1 MSAAAEHLCVVI
13 ARTRHKMVQA
23 EIQEAAKKGAGLLEL
38 RLDYLARAPDFKRL
52 LVDKPCPLVATVR
65 RVADGGRWTG
75 TEDARLALLRQ
86 AIVSGFDWV
95 DLEADIANQ
104 IPRFGKTKR
113 IVSYHNMREIP
124 ADLETIHGNMCQQ
137 DADAVKVAVRATQIG
152 DAVRVLNLMKNPAKP
167 TLALAIG
174 DLGAP
179 TRVLGARLGAP
190 FTYAS
195 FNKDRGIAPGMFSF
209 EEMRRTFF
217 YEQINAETK
226 VFGVVGDPVAHSL
239 SPKLHNQAFRHLGI
253 NAVYLPFRVPRGELA
268 AFLKAYDQIPLRGIS
283 VTIPHKEVAAE
294 LATHKDDTVA
304 VTKAANTLIR
314 TDNGWAAYNTDYTGI
329 IETLRTNLPLGPD
342 QRPTPLESMTV
353 LILGAGGIARSVAH
367 ALHRNH
373 VPVTLT
379 NRTMAR
385 AHGLAA
391 EVGCGTMEWDARHT
405 AVCDLVINCTSVGM
419 HPEVDESPMHHSFF
433 RDGLT
438 VFDTV
443 YTPENTLLIK
453 EAKNRGAHTITGVD
467 LFVRQAALQFKL
479 FTGQDAPLEL
489 MHLAAKR
496 ALSPVALRD
505 EDDNL
510 AG

>member
-1 MSAAAEHLCVVI
+1 MSAAAEHICVVI

-95 DLEADIANQ
+95 DLESDIANK

-124 ADLETIHGNMCQQ
+124 ADLETIYQEMCKQ
-137 DADAVKVAVRATQIG
+137 DADVVKIAVRATQIG
-152 DAVRVLNLMKNPAKP
+152 DAIRVLSLMKNTPKP
-167 TLALAIG
+167 TIALAIG

-209 EEMRRTFF
+209 DEMRRTFF

-268 AFLKAYDQIPLRGIS
+268 AFLKAYEQIPLQGIS

-304 VTKAANTLIR
+304 ATKAANTLIR
-314 TDNGWAAYNTDYTGI
+314 TDDGWSAYNTDYLGVL
-329 IETLRTNLPLGPD
+329 ETLKTNLPLGPD

-367 ALHRNH
+367 ALHRSH

-379 NRTMAR
+379 NRTMVR

-391 EVGCGTMEWDARHT
+391 EVGCDAMEWDARHT

-419 HPEVDESPMHHSFF
+419 HPEVDDSPMHHSFF

-496 ALSPVALRD
+496 ALSPVTLRD
-505 EDDNL
+505 EDENL